1 MPLQNVASQEH
12 KKNQSQPKHL
22 SINDDKLE
30 KEILATV
37 ERKLTTH
44 PEELLLQSD
53 EYESMYDSEFDVIKD
68 DEVAQLVLIG
78 WLDGL
83 KGKELMKFSEIDQ
96 KTLDTKQKF
105 IRRRIE
111 SSFPKGLNSEQRQ
124 KRRAL

>member
-1 MPLQNVASQEH
+1 M
-12 KKNQSQPKHL
+12 
-22 SINDDKLE
+22 
-30 KEILATV
+30 ATV

-111 SSFPKGLNSEQRQ
+111 SSFPKGWNSE
-124 KRRAL
+124 